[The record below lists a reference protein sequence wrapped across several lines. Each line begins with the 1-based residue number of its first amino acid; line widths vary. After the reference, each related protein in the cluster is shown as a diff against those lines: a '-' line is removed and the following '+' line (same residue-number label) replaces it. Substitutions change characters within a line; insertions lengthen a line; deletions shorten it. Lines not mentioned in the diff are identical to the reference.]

1 MTKSGISL
9 ENVKINNK
17 AAILEILNKKREM
30 PRKDIAAEL
39 KLTPAAVTLLCT
51 ELLEDG
57 ILLEKRR
64 NAGREA
70 GRAKKSL
77 N

>member
-17 AAILEILNKKREM
+17 AAILEILNKKGEM

-57 ILLEKRR
+57 ILLEKEKCRKR
-64 NAGREA
+64 SGQGEE
-70 GRAKKSL
+70 KS
-77 N
+77 